1 MKKGWKNAISVLLSL
16 VIIIHIIPKS
26 TDALISNVKTW
37 FSGEKTAVKWTT
49 AITVSSPDTS
59 LLSPEY
65 MVELEWAGIAAPNF
79 VLSSWTGGQGWVP
92 VAPCENINGKLYY
105 SYSDMA
111 AAFGENMGLVNSVH
125 IVACASDITVY
136 TLSVVPTEDVL
147 SAKEQETPIKRVVG
161 YLPDWSYST
170 YQNLDWSNLTHVN
183 IAFCNPDENGN
194 LLCNIPDSQ
203 MHNLV
208 STAHKN
214 GVKVLA
220 SLGGAGTTENFVE
233 LTSTKEART
242 SFNKKIMEYC
252 DKFDLDGIDLDVESE
267 IDKSFWNTYESWCL
281 SLREECNNNAL
292 MLTTATACWLSNN
305 ASNKA
310 LQCFDYINIM
320 AYDNDTD
327 KSSHSGYEFAEY
339 CLNYFRIQRGIPGNR
354 LVLGV
359 PFYGRGYNTDGTL
372 SWTSYVKFSKL
383 IADDPQNFNRDV
395 YNGIAYNGAQ
405 TIKKKCGLA
414 SQYGGIMIWEL
425 SQDARDEYSLLKVI
439 GDNIIKQQLEPGDVN
454 LDGKTDITDL
464 IMLKQHLFGITTLT
478 DNQKSQSDLN
488 QDNVVNILDLCW
500 IKKALLNFQNI

>member
-1 MKKGWKNAISVLLSL
+1 
-16 VIIIHIIPKS
+16 
-26 TDALISNVKTW
+26 
-37 FSGEKTAVKWTT
+37 
-49 AITVSSPDTS
+49 
-59 LLSPEY
+59 
-65 MVELEWAGIAAPNF
+65 
-79 VLSSWTGGQGWVP
+79 
-92 VAPCENINGKLYY
+92 
-105 SYSDMA
+105 
-111 AAFGENMGLVNSVH
+111 
-125 IVACASDITVY
+125 
-136 TLSVVPTEDVL
+136 
-147 SAKEQETPIKRVVG
+147 
-161 YLPDWSYST
+161 
-170 YQNLDWSNLTHVN
+170 
-183 IAFCNPDENGN
+183 
-194 LLCNIPDSQ
+194 
-203 MHNLV
+203 
-208 STAHKN
+208 
-214 GVKVLA
+214 
-220 SLGGAGTTENFVE
+220 
-233 LTSTKEART
+233 
-242 SFNKKIMEYC
+242 
-252 DKFDLDGIDLDVESE
+252 
-267 IDKSFWNTYESWCL
+267 
-281 SLREECNNNAL
+281 
-292 MLTTATACWLSNN
+292 
-305 ASNKA
+305 
-310 LQCFDYINIM
+310 M

-414 SQYGGIMIWEL
+414 AQYGGIMIWEL